1 MSKPASSMEL
11 PGIKRSTIGSKPST
25 RRGAHAAKSRIWP
38 RCFPIPRS
46 FQEMVLETVSLHL
59 GAALSTNIRFR
70 VLKQAAKEILL
81 SQFLLF
87 FGLILQ

>member
-1 MSKPASSMEL
+1 
-11 PGIKRSTIGSKPST
+11 
-25 RRGAHAAKSRIWP
+25 
-38 RCFPIPRS
+38 
-46 FQEMVLETVSLHL
+46 MVLETVSLHL